1 MQRNA
6 SLISFVLVAFACAA
20 ALNVAAA
27 DGSANRNLRML
38 IAKPSIGFN
47 VGHGKAAAVAP
58 TATASKSVRLGH
70 LTFTHGGKAAPAPA
84 PAPAPTPETQAAPT
98 TAAPAQKDSTPASG
112 APAPA
117 QTSAPVTLP
126 RGAPVAGNN
135 DINQALQCQSA
146 FDARGGRNGITGA
159 LGSVCE
165 EGGASFNALGC
176 CQAVAQLLNSG
187 NLNKCACNNL
197 VYQQLCQEVKVQD
210 LTCDTLRPT
219 LVGCGLQC

>member
-1 MQRNA
+1 
-6 SLISFVLVAFACAA
+6 
-20 ALNVAAA
+20 
-27 DGSANRNLRML
+27 ML
-38 IAKPSIGFN
+38 IAKPSIRFN

-70 LTFTHGGKAAPAPA
+70 LIITHGGKAAPA

-135 DINQALQCQSA
+135 DINQV
-146 FDARGGRNGITGA
+146 GGY
-159 LGSVCE
+159 C
-165 EGGASFNALGC
+165 
-176 CQAVAQLLNSG
+176 
-187 NLNKCACNNL
+187 
-197 VYQQLCQEVKVQD
+197 
-210 LTCDTLRPT
+210 
-219 LVGCGLQC
+219 